1 MSSTAKRS
9 RTREGMVDVPGGKVW
24 YKIVGAGAKGNPVLT
39 LHGGPGVPHD
49 YLEPL
54 EDLSN
59 DRPVVF
65 YDQLGCG
72 NSDKPN
78 DNSLWTV
85 DRFVEELAILR
96 EHLELDKVHLL
107 GHSWGTALAVE
118 YFATRK
124 PRGICSMV
132 LTGPFL
138 SGSRWISD
146 TRALLAKLPKKTQKV
161 ILDSEAAGVFDSPE
175 FQAAML
181 TFYKKHVCRMDPWPD
196 CINRGFEKLAQNV
209 YVYMG
214 GPSEFTFIGTLKD
227 FERTGVLR
235 EIGVPVLFTAGEYD
249 EASPK
254 TTRYY
259 HSLLPGS
266 EIHMFK
272 GASHCHHVEKRKEYM
287 RVVRDFLARAD
298 NRNR

>member
-1 MSSTAKRS
+1 MSSTARRS
-9 RTREGMVDVPGGKVW
+9 RAKEGMVDVPGGKVW

-59 DRPVVF
+59 DRPVIF

-72 NSDKPN
+72 NSDKP
-78 DNSLWTV
+78 DDTSLWTV
-85 DRFVEELAILR
+85 DRFVEELAVLR

-118 YFATRK
+118 YVATRK

-132 LTGPFL
+132 LSGSFL

-227 FERTGVLR
+227 FERTGALKG
-235 EIGVPVLFTAGEYD
+235 ISVPVLFTAGQYD

-266 EIHMFK
+266 EIHVFK

>member
-1 MSSTAKRS
+1 
-9 RTREGMVDVPGGKVW
+9 
-24 YKIVGAGAKGNPVLT
+24 
-39 LHGGPGVPHD
+39 
-49 YLEPL
+49 
-54 EDLSN
+54 
-59 DRPVVF
+59 
-65 YDQLGCG
+65 
-72 NSDKPN
+72 
-78 DNSLWTV
+78 
-85 DRFVEELAILR
+85 
-96 EHLELDKVHLL
+96 
-107 GHSWGTALAVE
+107 
-118 YFATRK
+118 
-124 PRGICSMV
+124 MV
-132 LTGPFL
+132 LSGPFL

-227 FERTGVLR
+227 FERTGALKG
-235 EIGVPVLFTAGEYD
+235 ISVPVLFTAGQYD

-266 EIHMFK
+266 EIHVFK

>member
-1 MSSTAKRS
+1 MSPTARGS
-9 RTREGMVDVPGGKVW
+9 RTKEGMVDVPGGKVW
-24 YKIVGAGAKGNPVLT
+24 YKIVGTGAKGNPILT

-59 DRPVVF
+59 DRPVIF

-72 NSDKPN
+72 NSDKP
-78 DNSLWTV
+78 DDTSLWTV
-85 DRFVEELAILR
+85 DRFVEELAVLR

-118 YFATRK
+118 YVATRK

-132 LTGPFL
+132 LSGSFL

-227 FERTGVLR
+227 FERTGALKG
-235 EIGVPVLFTAGEYD
+235 ISVPVLFTAGQYD

-266 EIHMFK
+266 EIHVFK

>member
-59 DRPVVF
+59 DRPIVF

-118 YFATRK
+118 YVATRK

-132 LTGPFL
+132 LSGSFL

-235 EIGVPVLFTAGEYD
+235 EIGVPVLFTAGQYD

-266 EIHMFK
+266 EIHVFK

>member
-59 DRPVVF
+59 DRPIVF

-85 DRFVEELAILR
+85 ERFVEELAILR

-118 YFATRK
+118 YVATRK

-132 LTGPFL
+132 LSGSFL

-227 FERTGVLR
+227 FERTGALKG
-235 EIGVPVLFTAGEYD
+235 ISVPVLFTAGQYD

-266 EIHMFK
+266 EIHVFK